1 MQDLRADP
9 IIKIGDQT
17 ITAAE
22 AVSLMARYRL
32 IPQLAREVIIDRAIA
47 TIAYSEKELEQAT
60 EQFFQQQQAISEADR
75 QNWLRAQGM
84 TMEQVQDAALRLL
97 KIEKYKQVT
106 WDNKLQSYFLK
117 RKGRLDRVIY
127 SLLRVKDA
135 GTAQELYF
143 RLVDDQQAFDELAR
157 AYSQGPEAET
167 GGLLGP
173 VPLGTPHPALARML
187 SVSQPGQ
194 LWPPTPLGEWFII
207 VRLEKFL
214 PAQLDDAMRKQLL
227 DELFTTWLQEQ
238 LQQVSITTAD
248 TGADAGT
255 DTSAIAPSDAAA
267 AADVP
272 IDAQASPSPPATD
285 SNGTANSNGTP
296 SASAPTVQSQSA
308 TPNPDPTDP
317 WADQP
322 TKQSEPST
330 L

>member
-1 MQDLRADP
+1 M
-9 IIKIGDQT
+9 IKIGDQT

-47 TIAYSEKELEQAT
+47 TIAYSEQELEQAT

-75 QNWLRAQGM
+75 QNWLRSQGM
-84 TMEQVQDAALRLL
+84 TMEQVQQTVLRQL

-173 VPLGTPHPALARML
+173 VALATPHPALARML

-248 TGADAGT
+248 ANADA
-255 DTSAIAPSDAAA
+255 SAIADPDPTSSSTKLPAQPS
-267 AADVP
+267 VR
-272 IDAQASPSPPATD
+272 PSPPAD
-285 SNGTANSNGTP
+285 SNSSPSDSSPTTP
-296 SASAPTVQSQSA
+296 SQSA
-308 TPNPDPTDP
+308 TPTTDLTDP
-317 WADQP
+317 WVDQP

>member
-1 MQDLRADP
+1 M
-9 IIKIGDQT
+9 IKIGDQT

-32 IPQLAREVIIDRAIA
+32 IPQLAREIIIDRAIA
-47 TIAYSEKELEQAT
+47 TITYSESELEQAT
-60 EQFFQQQQAISEADR
+60 EQFFQQQQAVSDADR
-75 QNWLRAQGM
+75 QNWLRSHGM
-84 TMEQVQDAALRLL
+84 TMEQVQQAALRLL

-106 WDNKLQSYFLK
+106 WDNRLQSYFLK
-117 RKGRLDRVIY
+117 RKGQLDRVIY

-227 DELFTTWLQEQ
+227 DELFNAWLQEQ

-248 TGADAGT
+248 
-255 DTSAIAPSDAAA
+255 AIADTHAVAPIAAEA
-267 AADVP
+267 SEATQGASPLDNNGSAADS
-272 IDAQASPSPPATD
+272 SPADLSQPAT
-285 SNGTANSNGTP
+285 SSTNTADL
-296 SASAPTVQSQSA
+296 A
-308 TPNPDPTDP
+308 DP
-317 WADQP
+317 WTDQP
-322 TKQSEPST
+322 ASKQSEPSA

>member
-47 TIAYSEKELEQAT
+47 PITYSESELEQAT
-60 EQFFQQQQAISEADR
+60 EQFFQQQQAVSDADR
-75 QNWLRAQGM
+75 QNWLRSHGM
-84 TMEQVQDAALRLL
+84 TMEQVQQSALRQL

-106 WDNKLQSYFLK
+106 WDNRLQSYFLK
-117 RKGRLDRVIY
+117 RKGQLDRVIY

-187 SVSQPGQ
+187 GVSQPGQ

-227 DELFTTWLQEQ
+227 DELFNTWLQEQ

-248 TGADAGT
+248 
-255 DTSAIAPSDAAA
+255 AIANSHS
-267 AADVP
+267 AADTTAEASVA
-272 IDAQASPSPPATD
+272 AQVAATSLD
-285 SNGTANSNGTP
+285 SNGSAAHSSPANVSQTAATSGTD
-296 SASAPTVQSQSA
+296 ST
-308 TPNPDPTDP
+308 DLTDP

-322 TKQSEPST
+322 NTKQSEPST

>member
-1 MQDLRADP
+1 M
-9 IIKIGDQT
+9 IKIGDQT

-47 TIAYSEKELEQAT
+47 PIAYSEKELEQAT

-75 QNWLRAQGM
+75 QNWLRSQGM
-84 TMEQVQDAALRLL
+84 TLEQVQQTVLRQL
-97 KIEKYKQVT
+97 KMEKYKQVT

-173 VPLGTPHPALARML
+173 VTLATPHPALARML
-187 SVSQPGQ
+187 GVSQPGQ

-238 LQQVSITTAD
+238 LQQVSITTGDASADAAVAD
-248 TGADAGT
+248 TSPDA
-255 DTSAIAPSDAAA
+255 SAIATPDSTSSPSELS
-267 AADVP
+267 
-272 IDAQASPSPPATD
+272 AQSSVSPSPPAD
-285 SNGTANSNGTP
+285 SSGNTSNS
-296 SASAPTVQSQSA
+296 SQSA
-308 TPNPDPTDP
+308 PSQTAASKTDLTDP

-322 TKQSEPST
+322 AKQSQPST

>member
-1 MQDLRADP
+1 M
-9 IIKIGDQT
+9 IKIGDQT

-75 QNWLRAQGM
+75 QNWLRSQGM
-84 TMEQVQDAALRLL
+84 TMEHVQQTVLRQL

-173 VPLGTPHPALARML
+173 VTLATPHPALARML

-227 DELFTTWLQEQ
+227 DELFTAWLQEQ

-248 TGADAGT
+248 AADKTT
-255 DTSAIAPSDAAA
+255 DETTNASAIASSD
-267 AADVP
+267 P
-272 IDAQASPSPPATD
+272 TSSPTELSAQPLNPSPAAD
-285 SNGTANSNGTP
+285 SNGNTSNS
-296 SASAPTVQSQSA
+296 SQSAPAQSA
-308 TPNPDPTDP
+308 TPNPDLTDP

>member
-1 MQDLRADP
+1 MQDLKADP

-32 IPQLAREVIIDRAIA
+32 IPQLAREVIMDRAIA

-75 QNWLRAQGM
+75 QNWLRSQGM
-84 TMEQVQDAALRLL
+84 TMEQVRQTVLRQL

-173 VPLGTPHPALARML
+173 VTLATPHPALARML

-227 DELFTTWLQEQ
+227 DELFTAWLQEQ

-248 TGADAGT
+248 ADADTGA
-255 DTSAIAPSDAAA
+255 SAIAPPDPTSS
-267 AADVP
+267 P
-272 IDAQASPSPPATD
+272 TEIPAQPLVKPSPPAD
-285 SNGTANSNGTP
+285 SNGNTSD
-296 SASAPTVQSQSA
+296 SSQMVQSQSA
-308 TPNPDPTDP
+308 TPNADLNDP
-317 WADQP
+317 WTDQP

>member
-1 MQDLRADP
+1 M
-9 IIKIGDQT
+9 IKIGDQT

-75 QNWLRAQGM
+75 QNWLRSQGM
-84 TMEQVQDAALRLL
+84 TMEQVQQTVLRQL
-97 KIEKYKQVT
+97 KTEKYKQVT
-106 WDNKLQSYFLK
+106 WDNRLQSYFLK

-227 DELFTTWLQEQ
+227 DELFTAWLQEQ

-248 TGADAGT
+248 AADKTADETT
-255 DTSAIAPSDAAA
+255 DAIASPDSTS
-267 AADVP
+267 P
-272 IDAQASPSPPATD
+272 PTELSAQPLNPSPPAD
-285 SNGTANSNGTP
+285 SNGNSSNSSQTAP
-296 SASAPTVQSQSA
+296 SQSA
-308 TPNPDPTDP
+308 TPNTDPTDP